1 MAIKAEGVTR
11 ATEARRKEQAQYW
24 VYLDGE
30 FKRYGDARLGLMTH
44 ALHYG
49 TGVFEGIR
57 GYWSPEHEQLFLL
70 KLREHYRRM
79 QNSVKVLKLKIPINL
94 DELASTTIELIRR
107 NNFRQDVYIRPLAF
121 KSSEEI
127 GVRLHNLKDSFAI
140 YVTPFGNYVDIE
152 RGIRCMVS
160 SWRRVDDN
168 AAPAR
173 AKITGIYVNS
183 ALAKTEAME
192 NGFDEAIML
201 THEGHV
207 CEGSAENIF
216 LLRDG
221 KAYTPPTSDNIL
233 EGLTRLGMI
242 ELLRNELKVEVIE
255 RSIDR
260 SELYVADEIFLC
272 GTGAQISPVVRGEH
286 RSLRVRG
293 PLGDPVNAAYG
304 LIDQGS
310 TAVIEMAKAAGLALV
325 PPQQRDP
332 RITTTYGVG
341 ELLQHAYDAGA
352 RHFIVGIGGSAT
364 NDGGAGMAQALGYHL
379 LDEQGH
385 ELPPGGLA
393 LKKLAR
399 IHVGGVHADW
409 KAAVVDLAC
418 DVSNP
423 LTGPS
428 GASAVYGPQKGAT
441 PEMVAELDAGLQ
453 RLAEVIQRDLGVD
466 VDSLPGAGA
475 AGGLGAGLV
484 AFAGARL
491 RPGAEMVMEALKL
504 DERLAGAGLVITCDG
519 SLDSQTDRI
528 GIDPA
533 VAARYAHP

>member
-1 MAIKAEGVTR
+1 MRILIAPNAFKGSLSALEAAEAIAEGV
-11 ATEARRKEQAQYW
+11 Q
-24 VYLDGE
+24 V
-30 FKRYGDARLGLMTH
+30 
-44 ALHYG
+44 
-49 TGVFEGIR
+49 
-57 GYWSPEHEQLFLL
+57 
-70 KLREHYRRM
+70 
-79 QNSVKVLKLKIPINL
+79 
-94 DELASTTIELIRR
+94 
-107 NNFRQDVYIRPLAF
+107 
-121 KSSEEI
+121 
-127 GVRLHNLKDSFAI
+127 
-140 YVTPFGNYVDIE
+140 
-152 RGIRCMVS
+152 
-160 SWRRVDDN
+160 
-168 AAPAR
+168 AAPDVELVLLPIADGGDG
-173 AKITGIYVNS
+173 TVE
-183 ALAKTEAME
+183 AL
-192 NGFDEAIML
+192 
-201 THEGHV
+201 
-207 CEGSAENIF
+207 
-216 LLRDG
+216 
-221 KAYTPPTSDNIL
+221 
-233 EGLTRLGMI
+233 
-242 ELLRNELKVEVIE
+242 
-255 RSIDR
+255 
-260 SELYVADEIFLC
+260 VA
-272 GTGAQISPVVRGEH
+272 APHGEH

-393 LKKLAR
+393 LNKLAR

-409 KAAVVDLAC
+409 KAAVVDVAC

-441 PEMVAELDAGLQ
+441 PEMVAELDAGLR

-504 DERLAGAGLVITCDG
+504 DETLNSADLVITG
-519 SLDSQTDRI
+519 EGRLDSQTARFGKGPAAVARHAKNAGIPVI
-528 GIDPA
+528 GIAGSLADENELRLLFDGLMPTVLEPCSLEQA
-533 VAARYAHP
+533 IAQARPLLVQAATRAMSLVLIGGRPKPLA